1 MASQSNNL
9 INARITVLEN
19 IYFPHAFPCWA
30 VMTKYL
36 LQGHVSPLSVLLRY
50 TESVQGPLSK
60 RAIQPLSSAQ
70 LFSRCSLLT
79 QALVV
84 FSTQQPDDCLQKH
97 VVINEH
103 TNWFS
108 TRSRTIRR
116 WNALGNSP
124 FCAFCSKAANVF
136 SMRISSAMEKN
147 KHVSKC

>member
-1 MASQSNNL
+1 MHHGKADFTHVFL
-9 INARITVLEN
+9 
-19 IYFPHAFPCWA
+19 CWA

-36 LQGHVSPLSVLLRY
+36 LHGLLSQPFEEILNLHTDCKAV
-50 TESVQGPLSK
+50 
-60 RAIQPLSSAQ
+60 IQSNHSFQ

-79 QALVV
+79 HALV
-84 FSTQQPDDCLQKH
+84 FSSRQPDDCVQKH

-108 TRSRTIRR
+108 TLSRAIRW

-124 FCAFCSKAANVF
+124 FCAFCSRPANVF

-147 KHVSKC
+147 KHLSKC